1 MTARITSPIDAEP
14 RITRRATSGLRPDEN
29 MSRVR
34 AETVKSAPNASLTAS
49 EKSMTKRLILCDCS
63 GSQPLDPE
71 ALTDAT
77 GLPCSKVHS
86 ALCTRETEAAVAA
99 LHEPDTIICCGQET
113 RLFAELAEETGAD
126 SPLFLDL
133 RDRAGWSTEA
143 ENPGAV
149 IPKMSALIAEAQ
161 MGGTQ
166 AKTLDVVSEGL
177 CLILGAADVVLP
189 AAAKLQDILGVTVL
203 LSDTE
208 EPPMSRGFDA
218 IRGQLRSARGA
229 LGGFRITVDAL
240 QSLDVTGR
248 TWTWSAPRDGGQSE
262 CDIILDLSGGHP
274 LFPAPEKREG
284 YLRADPKSPTA
295 VADAIL
301 AASQLVGTFE
311 KPLYV
316 KTEPLLCAH
325 SRARQTGCTRCLDV
339 CPTGAILP
347 DGDSV
352 SIDPMICAGCGA
364 CASLCPS
371 GAITYDAPP
380 AESLFRRIQTLAKA
394 YLDAGGTEPRLL
406 VVDAHGAEMI
416 RLAARFERGLP
427 AAMIPLEVEALN
439 TFGHAEILAA
449 RAAGFLD
456 VSLLPGP
463 STDMEVQM
471 REIALAD
478 AIAPGAA
485 RMLQASEPEAF
496 CDELY
501 AERPLPA
508 PVETPQRP
516 MGTRRQITRQAALAL
531 TPADTQ
537 LPLPE
542 GAPYGAVLVDQDACT
557 LCLSCV
563 SLCPSGAL
571 GDNPDLPQLR
581 FQEDACLQCGLC
593 ANVCPEDAI
602 TYEPRLNLAASA
614 LDQVVLH
621 EEEPFACIECGS
633 LFGVKST
640 VEKITEKL
648 AGKHSMFGNPE
659 AAKMIQMC
667 DDCRVNAQFHQ
678 QNSPFAGKERPRVRT
693 TEDYLSKRRD
703 H

>member
-1 MTARITSPIDAEP
+1 
-14 RITRRATSGLRPDEN
+14 
-29 MSRVR
+29 MS
-34 AETVKSAPNASLTAS
+34 
-49 EKSMTKRLILCDCS
+49 KRLILCDCS
-63 GSQPLDPE
+63 GSQPLDSE
-71 ALTDAT
+71 ALSQAT

-86 ALCTRETEAAVAA
+86 ALCTSETEAAAAA
-99 LHEPDTIICCGQET
+99 LQDPDAFICCGQEHRFFT
-113 RLFAELAEETGAD
+113 ELAGEIGAD
-126 SPLFLDL
+126 APLCLDL
-133 RDRAGWSTEA
+133 RDRAGWSAEA
-143 ENPGAV
+143 TSAGAV
-149 IPKMSALIAEAQ
+149 LPKMSALVAEARLD
-161 MGGTQ
+161 GTP
-166 AKTLDVVSEGL
+166 AKTVDVISEGL
-177 CLILGAADVVLP
+177 CLIIGAADVALP
-189 AAAKLQDILGVTVL
+189 AAEKLQDSLGVTVL
-203 LSDTE
+203 LSDAAA
-208 EPPMSRGFDA
+208 PPLSRGFDA
-218 IRGQLRSARGA
+218 IRGRLRSARGA
-229 LGGFRITVDAL
+229 LGNFEITVDAL

-248 TWTWSAPRDGGQSE
+248 SWSWSAPRDGGHAD
-262 CDIILDLSGGHP
+262 CDLILDLSGGTP

-284 YLRADPKSPTA
+284 YLRADPKSPVA
-295 VADAIL
+295 VGDAIL
-301 AASQLVGTFE
+301 AASHMIGTFE

-316 KTEPLLCAH
+316 KSEPLLCAH
-325 SRARQTGCTRCLDV
+325 SRARQTGCTRCLDA
-339 CPTGAILP
+339 CPTGAITP
-347 DGDSV
+347 NGDSV

-364 CASLCPS
+364 CSSLCPS

-380 AESLFRRIQTLAKA
+380 TDALIRRIQTLAKA
-394 YLDAGGTEPRLL
+394 YLDAGGTHPRLL

-416 RLAARFERGLP
+416 RLAARFDRGLP
-427 AAMIPLEVEALN
+427 AAMIPLEVAALN

-463 STDMEVQM
+463 GTDMEVQM
-471 REIALAD
+471 REIALAE
-478 AIAPGAA
+478 AIAPGGA
-485 RMLQASEPEAF
+485 RMLRASEPEAF

-501 AERPLPA
+501 AERALPA
-508 PVETPQRP
+508 AVETPQRP

-542 GAPYGAVLVDQDACT
+542 GAPYGAVLVNQDACT